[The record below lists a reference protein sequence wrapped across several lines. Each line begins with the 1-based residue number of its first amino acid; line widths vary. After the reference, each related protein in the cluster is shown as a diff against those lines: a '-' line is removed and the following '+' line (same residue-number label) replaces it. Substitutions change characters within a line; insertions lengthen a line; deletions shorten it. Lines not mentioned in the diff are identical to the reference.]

1 MMTRTKRHRKRR
13 PRISPRTAPGASPGT
28 LAIDPA
34 APAPAINLMAY
45 DAEKVVETRI
55 ENPNDIKSYLGQ
67 WPVIWVNVDG
77 LGSAETI
84 ETLGAIFNLH
94 RLSLEDVVSMNQRPK
109 IEEFETYTFVVARMA
124 HLEESFHAEQL
135 SLFLGANFVLTFQ
148 EQRGDCFEP
157 LRRRIRE
164 NRNSL
169 LSTDYLAY
177 AILDALVDDL
187 FPILEQ
193 LGERLD
199 DLEEEISKRQDADLV
214 SRIHHTRHDLLALR
228 RTIWPIRDV
237 LNAMIRDPIPLISDK
252 TRTYLRDCYDHTVRI
267 IDIVETY
274 RDVTTG
280 LMEFYQSMVS
290 NRMNEIMKVLTVIA
304 TIFIPLTFVAGLYGM
319 NFNTA
324 VSPLNMPELNWYW
337 GYPMTLVVMA
347 AIVIGMSVY
356 FRRKGWMGA

>member
-1 MMTRTKRHRKRR
+1 MITRTKRRRKRR
-13 PRISPRTAPGASPGT
+13 PRISPSTAPGASPGT

-34 APAPAINLMAY
+34 APPPAISLIAY
-45 DAEKVVETRI
+45 DAEKVVEAKI
-55 ENPNDIKSYLGQ
+55 ENPGDIKLYLGQ

-84 ETLGAIFNLH
+84 ETLGTIFNLH

-124 HLEESFHAEQL
+124 HFEESFHAEQL

-148 EQRGDCFEP
+148 EHTGDCFQP

-164 NRNSL
+164 SRNSL
-169 LSTDYLAY
+169 VNADYLAY

-187 FPILEQ
+187 FPILERV
-193 LGERLD
+193 GERLD
-199 DLEEEISKRQDADLV
+199 ELEEEISKSPDVDLV
-214 SRIHHTRHDLLALR
+214 TRIHHTRHDLIALR
-228 RTIWPIRDV
+228 RTVWPIRDV
-237 LNAMIRDPIPLISDK
+237 LNSMVRDPIPLISDK

-274 RDVTTG
+274 RDITTG
-280 LMEFYQSMVS
+280 LIEFYQSMVS

-304 TIFIPLTFVAGLYGM
+304 TVFIPLTFVAGVYGM

-337 GYPMTLVVMA
+337 GYPMTLGVMTV
-347 AIVIGMSVY
+347 IVLVMSVY
-356 FRRKGWMGA
+356 FRRKGWIGA